1 MADTELSNWFI
12 ERLTERYPRHLIDQL
27 EVVLSVIGNYP
38 DYVDDA
44 LITFNRLEMTSA
56 NELRDIAI
64 SLEIES
70 QKKPKKVGTINEKYK
85 DFVAPERTT
94 DIYLSVLQGGVN
106 R

>member
-1 MADTELSNWFI
+1 MSNWFI